1 MLPLNKGDAIC
12 LKKCSRFLLFNIQC
26 AAYQDENGT
35 RYVSKLISCNTV
47 SVGIILVFVKLSFPF
62 LCNFGIWNQLNRSFI
77 FLSLISSM
85 LELFV
90 SAKFG
95 SIRSLSS
102 ASGTLFT
109 ASGKSSQHIMWV
121 PILWP
126 LLSTEQ
132 IRAGTLSSNSRL
144 QGPVSWGSAAMESC
158 YLEVGGCTT
167 NNMLQRISVGREG
180 YWSRARSTAHTFMK

>member
-1 MLPLNKGDAIC
+1 MGLIDNELNTKIILIGKIWCCHLTKRMLFTWKIVLDF
-12 LKKCSRFLLFNIQC
+12 SYFNIQC
-26 AAYQDENGT
+26 AAYPDENGT
-35 RYVSKLISCNTV
+35 QYVSKLISWNAV
-47 SVGIILVFVKLSFPF
+47 SVGIILEFVKVSFPF
-62 LCNFGIWNQLNRSFI
+62 LCNFGIWNQFNRSFI
-77 FLSLISSM
+77 FLSLIRSI

-121 PILWP
+121 PIPWP

-144 QGPVSWGSAAMESC
+144 
-158 YLEVGGCTT
+158 
-167 NNMLQRISVGREG
+167 
-180 YWSRARSTAHTFMK
+180 